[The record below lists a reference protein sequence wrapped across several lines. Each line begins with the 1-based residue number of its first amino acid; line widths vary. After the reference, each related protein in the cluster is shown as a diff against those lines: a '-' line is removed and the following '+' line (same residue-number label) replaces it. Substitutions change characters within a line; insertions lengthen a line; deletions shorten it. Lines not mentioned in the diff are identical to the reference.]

1 MNNFKI
7 LLEKLTIDELHN
19 YDYIFSEWDRGIG
32 HGAIAKSFSK
42 GEVATRKAI
51 LKYLDGAVRC
61 QVCDI
66 FLDPTGSVQKAT
78 GQFCLCCGNRV
89 RTKPRSNK
97 CKMAYAN
104 VPTIKA

>member
-51 LKYLDGAVRC
+51 LKYLQQHEGKDFSMAKSETK
-61 QVCDI
+61 QV
-66 FLDPTGSVQKAT
+66 LDYFITK
-78 GQFCLCCGNRV
+78 FRKENRFD
-89 RTKPRSNK
+89 K
-97 CKMAYAN
+97 
-104 VPTIKA
+104 